1 MNCLAQSTLKETL
14 NELLTGL
21 VKQDEQCERL
31 LALEGVGPITA
42 VGLLISLSD
51 TTHFTSGRNAA
62 ANVGVT
68 NRQHSSGGK

>member
-1 MNCLAQSTLKETL
+1 DNGLTAGLRECLAQCYELFKAQSTLKETL

-51 TTHFTSGRNAA
+51 TT
-62 ANVGVT
+62 
-68 NRQHSSGGK
+68 